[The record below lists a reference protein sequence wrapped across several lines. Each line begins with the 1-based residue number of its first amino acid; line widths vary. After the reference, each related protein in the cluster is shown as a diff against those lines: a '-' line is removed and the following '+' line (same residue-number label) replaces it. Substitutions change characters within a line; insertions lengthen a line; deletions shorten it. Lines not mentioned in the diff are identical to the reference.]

1 MDIEPLE
8 PEPIE
13 ERPVDP
19 TKLMRISSLV
29 KEVLEEARR
38 VPPTPE
44 ASTELAALFG
54 RVKKQLE
61 DALPQFL
68 VTELDAIELD
78 LPFADGATA
87 DEVRL
92 AYSGLIGW
100 LGGLF
105 QGLQASFQAQAQLA
119 MNKEPLSLEEEL
131 DQISSNGSNGPGGKE
146 DGYL

>member
-1 MDIEPLE
+1 MDVEPLE
-8 PEPIE
+8 PDPMQ

-44 ASTELAALFG
+44 AAQDLANLY
-54 RVKKQLE
+54 RSVKGELE

-68 VTELDAIELD
+68 VKELDALQLD
-78 LPFADGATA
+78 KPFEDGATA

-119 MNKEPLSLEEEL
+119 LNEGAGALS
-131 DQISSNGSNGPGGKE
+131 DAPQISSNGKSKK